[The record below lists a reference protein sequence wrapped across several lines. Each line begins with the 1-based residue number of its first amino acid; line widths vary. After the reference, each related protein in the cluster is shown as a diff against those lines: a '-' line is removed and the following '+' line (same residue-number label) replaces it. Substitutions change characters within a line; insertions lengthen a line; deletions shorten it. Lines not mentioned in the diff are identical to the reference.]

1 VHRPSGHMDATGR
14 RRDRSLGAP
23 ALRTLATLIMLL
35 AATLTSCVESRRG
48 PWEGASPSE
57 PVRLEIRNNHFLD
70 VVVYALPDGG
80 RSRVGTV
87 TGKSD
92 AVLEIPTSV
101 VARSNGFR
109 LEVDPVGSAE
119 TYVSEVIFVNP
130 GTVVVLD
137 VGSALSMSSWHLR

>member
-1 VHRPSGHMDATGR
+1 
-14 RRDRSLGAP
+14 
-23 ALRTLATLIMLL
+23 
-35 AATLTSCVESRRG
+35 
-48 PWEGASPSE
+48 
-57 PVRLEIRNNHFLD
+57 
-70 VVVYALPDGG
+70 
-80 RSRVGTV
+80 VGTV

-130 GTVVVLD
+130 GSVVVLD